1 MSNYRL
7 LRKTDNALIYGKY
20 VAATWHVLLVAD
32 RKQIEA
38 VHSNVRLA
46 VETAEKTYRGTI

>member
-7 LRKTDNALIYGKY
+7 LRKTDSAMIYGKY

-46 VETAEKTYRGTI
+46 VESAEKTYRGTI